1 MAVLGVTEHQI
12 AGLPDGDLAA
22 QAAAGV
28 AWVGRLLDDVRP
40 ATIVTF
46 GADGMTFHPDHI
58 EVHRWVTQAWRERG
72 RPGRLLY
79 ATPTAEHLARF
90 GARFEEWG
98 VYMGDERPIGVP
110 SEQLAVHVRLRGWA
124 LDRKVAALR
133 AMATQTG
140 DAIAGLGLETY
151 AELNAEEAFV
161 AAAPRTR
168 HQEHHMF
175 TAADGAG
182 LHDGPVVPQCRNE
195 VVFDCLDDVLR

>member
-1 MAVLGVTEHQI
+1 M
-12 AGLPDGDLAA
+12 PSAA
-22 QAAAGV
+22 HAAAGV
-28 AWVGRLLDDVRP
+28 AWVGRLIDDVRP
-40 ATIVTF
+40 ATILTF

-79 ATPTAEHLARF
+79 ATPTAEQLARF
-90 GARFEEWG
+90 GARYEEWG

-110 SEQLAVHVRLRGWA
+110 SESSPCTSGSDGWA

-161 AAAPRTR
+161 AAPRTR

-175 TAADGAG
+175 TAADGAE
-182 LHDGPVVPQCRNE
+182 LHDGPVAPQRRNE